1 MELSRRSL
9 LVYGVLVLIW
19 ALVVAWQAEE
29 HARVRSAARTELR
42 NRSQEI
48 ASTLG
53 AFIRGMRFRG
63 TVLQERLEP
72 VLNELV
78 AGRTNALIKSS
89 DVISIVLLN
98 AAGESVASA
107 GEPVDLTQVDILQK
121 GERWGDRVVTLVNPV
136 DLGARM
142 IQEGITNPTI
152 VLPPFQ
158 DMGTNAR
165 PPGPQPPRR
174 PPPDEGAP
182 RDDGPPRQPPD
193 QGPPREPRELNAA
206 DANATNAPPPRGDRG
221 EGGRARRPWW
231 MRGFDDPDFQKMLER
246 RAVHGLVLAMSTKGI
261 DSVQVRDLWLRAL
274 ILVLASLAAIG
285 SALAWRNLVTS
296 SELQI
301 RLVRASELN
310 THLREMNLA
319 AAGLAHET
327 KNPLNIIRGLA
338 QMISKR
344 PDTDGDVRSRSLDIV
359 NQADKVAAQLN
370 EFINYSR
377 PREVR
382 RSVLA
387 LGSVITEVVRALSY
401 DLEEKAIQL
410 QVKGDTLKIEADD
423 QLLRQALFNLLLNAI
438 QAVER
443 NGQIQIVVDRI
454 GATEARL
461 EIRDNGPGVPS
472 ESREE
477 IFKPY
482 FTMQEKGTGLGLAVV
497 QQIVLAHGW
506 EIVCD
511 ANQPR
516 GAVFRL
522 SHLKVAA
529 A

>member
-1 MELSRRSL
+1 
-9 LVYGVLVLIW
+9 
-19 ALVVAWQAEE
+19 
-29 HARVRSAARTELR
+29 
-42 NRSQEI
+42 
-48 ASTLG
+48 
-53 AFIRGMRFRG
+53 
-63 TVLQERLEP
+63 
-72 VLNELV
+72 
-78 AGRTNALIKSS
+78 
-89 DVISIVLLN
+89 
-98 AAGESVASA
+98 
-107 GEPVDLTQVDILQK
+107 
-121 GERWGDRVVTLVNPV
+121 VTLVNPV

-158 DMGTNAR
+158 DLGTNAR

-174 PPPDEGAP
+174 PQPDEG
-182 RDDGPPRQPPD
+182 PPREEGARQQPD

-206 DANATNAPPPRGDRG
+206 PPPADGTNAPPPRGDRG
-221 EGGRARRPWW
+221 EGGRSRRPWW
-231 MRGFDDPDFQKMLER
+231 MRGMDDQEFQKMLER
-246 RAVHGLVLAMSTKGI
+246 RAVHGLVLAISTK
-261 DSVQVRDLWLRAL
+261 SLETAQFRDLWLRAL
-274 ILVLASLAAIG
+274 IVALASLAGVG
-285 SALAWRNLVTS
+285 SALAWRNLARS
-296 SELQI
+296 ADLQI

-338 QMISKR
+338 QMLSKR
-344 PDTDGDVRSRSLDIV
+344 PDADGDVRARSLDIV
-359 NQADKVAAQLN
+359 NQADRVAAQLN

-387 LGSVITEVVRALSY
+387 MGSVIAEVVRALSY

-410 QVKGDTLKIEADD
+410 QVKGDSLKIEADD

-438 QAVER
+438 QAVQR
-443 NGQIQIVVDRI
+443 NGEIQIVVEKA

-461 EIRDNGPGVPS
+461 EIRDNGPGVPP
-472 ESREE
+472 ESRQE

-522 SHLKVAA
+522 SHLKVVPA
-529 A
+529 

>member
-1 MELSRRSL
+1 MELRRRSF
-9 LVYGVLVLIW
+9 LVYGVLALIW
-19 ALVVAWQAEE
+19 LLVGAWQAEE
-29 HARVRSAARTELR
+29 HARVRAAARTDLR

-63 TVLQERLEP
+63 AVLQDRLEA
-72 VLNELV
+72 VLGELV
-78 AGRTNALIKSS
+78 AGHTNELIQSS
-89 DVISIVLLN
+89 GVISIVLLN
-98 AAGESVASA
+98 ATGESVASA

-121 GERWGDRVVTLVNPV
+121 GERWGNRMVTLVNPV

-142 IQEGITNPTI
+142 LQEGDTNLTI
-152 VLPPFQ
+152 VLPPFPNP
-158 DMGTNAR
+158 TNTAR
-165 PPGPQPPRR
+165 PPGLEPPRW
-174 PPPDEGAP
+174 PPPGE
-182 RDDGPPRQPPD
+182 GPPPNE
-193 QGPPREPRELNAA
+193 GPPREPRGMGPPSP
-206 DANATNAPPPRGDRG
+206 NATNAPPPRGDRG
-221 EGGRARRPWW
+221 DGGRFRRPWW
-231 MRGFDDPDFQKMLER
+231 MRGMDDQEFQKMLER
-246 RAVHGLVLAMSTKGI
+246 RAVHGLVLAMSTET
-261 DSVQVRDLWLRAL
+261 VEATQLRDLWLRAL
-274 ILVLASLAAIG
+274 IVILAALAAVG
-285 SALAWRNLVTS
+285 SSLAWRNLATS

-301 RLVRASELN
+301 RLLRASELN

-327 KNPLNIIRGLA
+327 RNPLNIIRGLA

-344 PDTDGDVRSRSLDIV
+344 PDADGDVRTRSRDII
-359 NQADKVAAQLN
+359 NEADKVAAQLN

-387 LGSVITEVVRALSY
+387 LGPLITEVVRALNY

-410 QVKGDTLKIEADD
+410 QVKGDSLKIEADD

-443 NGQIQIVVDRI
+443 NGEIQIVVEKT

-461 EIRDNGPGVPS
+461 EIRDNGPGVPP
-472 ESREE
+472 ESRQE

-497 QQIVLAHGW
+497 QQNVLAHGW
-506 EIVCD
+506 EIVCEG
-511 ANQPR
+511 NQPR

-522 SHLKVAA
+522 SHLRVAA
-529 A
+529 G